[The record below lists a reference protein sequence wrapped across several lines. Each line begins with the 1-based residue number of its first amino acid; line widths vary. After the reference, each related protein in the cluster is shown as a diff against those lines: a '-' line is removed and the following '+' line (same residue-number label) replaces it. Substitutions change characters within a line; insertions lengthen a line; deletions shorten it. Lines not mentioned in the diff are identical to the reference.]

1 MMAPVSETLT
11 RSLATSVHEARLAQG
26 LSVSALAE
34 RSGVSRAM
42 IAKVERAEAQPTA
55 VLLGRLS
62 AALGMTLS
70 ELVARAE
77 HEDRRLVRAAD
88 QPRWV
93 DPQTGYER
101 RAVSPLSGG
110 PLELVEIELPGGAAV
125 SYPAETY
132 AFIHQQI
139 WVLHGRL
146 IFVEGDEEHDL
157 RAGDCLQ
164 LGPPVPCTFRNPG
177 ARPCR
182 YLVALTRVVSTPR
195 TSPSSSVRTRTSP

>member
-1 MMAPVSETLT
+1 MPETLT
-11 RSLATSVHEARLAQG
+11 LSLATSVHEARLACG

-77 HEDRRLVRAAD
+77 HDDERLARAAD

-93 DPQTGYER
+93 DQQTGYER
-101 RAVSPLSGG
+101 RAISPTAGG
-110 PLELVEIELPGGAAV
+110 PLELIEIELPGGAAV
-125 SYPAETY
+125 SYPADAYT
-132 AFIHQQI
+132 FIHQQI
-139 WVLHGRL
+139 WVLQGRL
-146 IFVEGDEEHDL
+146 AFVEGDVEHDL

-164 LGPPVPCTFRNPG
+164 LGPPAPCTFHNPG
-177 ARPCR
+177 ARSCR
-182 YLVALTRVVSTPR
+182 YLVALTRRPA
-195 TSPSSSVRTRTSP
+195 